1 MSSAARHAA
10 SSLDALGTTAWR
22 ARRAGSALVLALS
35 LAGLCAGPAVA
46 QTQRPRVPDSAATA
60 DGNGAV
66 RGVVKPLAEAQITAD
81 LGRRILELPWRD
93 GQRFTKGDL
102 LVRFDCEEL
111 ETEARA
117 ARAAWRGKKAA
128 HANTVELNR
137 RQAAGAL
144 SVQLAAADADKAEA
158 EVMAL
163 EARLKRCAI
172 VAPYNGRVVERLA
185 SPYETP
191 GPTQPIL
198 RIVDDSNLEIQLIV
212 PSRWLKWLREGMEFA
227 FQVDETGETV
237 RARVGR
243 IGASVDPVSQSVRL
257 AGEFVSRP
265 PDVLSGM
272 SGTAVFEPPTR

>member
-1 MSSAARHAA
+1 MSETCGQRS
-10 SSLDALGTTAWR
+10 GV
-22 ARRAGSALVLALS
+22 RRAASALVVAL
-35 LAGLCAGPAVA
+35 LLTGLCAGLAVA
-46 QTQRPRVPDSAATA
+46 QSQRPRPLETTPPT
-60 DGNGAV
+60 DGHGSV

-81 LGRRILELPWRD
+81 LGRRIIELPWRD
-93 GQRFTKGDL
+93 GQRFAKGDL

-111 ETEARA
+111 ETETRA

-128 HANTVELNR
+128 YANAVELNR

-158 EVMAL
+158 EAMAL
-163 EARLKRCAI
+163 EAKLKRCAI
-172 VAPYNGRVVERLA
+172 SAPFSGRVVERLA

-212 PSRWLKWLREGMEFA
+212 PSRWLKWLRVGMEFT
-227 FQVDETGETV
+227 FQLDETGEKV
-237 RARVGR
+237 RASVGR

-272 SGTAVFEPPTR
+272 SGTAIFEPPTQ